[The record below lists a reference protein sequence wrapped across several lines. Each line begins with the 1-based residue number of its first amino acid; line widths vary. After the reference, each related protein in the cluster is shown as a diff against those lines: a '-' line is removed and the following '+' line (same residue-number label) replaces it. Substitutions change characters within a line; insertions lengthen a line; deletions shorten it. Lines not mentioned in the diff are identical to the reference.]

1 MSGLQYIERK
11 TPLPAPI
18 NKPVGP
24 LILSVHPG
32 IGSYRIGI
40 TIDGLIITAGISLIC
55 STTSASAN
63 DFVNAYVFG
72 IWPRIL
78 SNGCKQKH
86 TKNKMKRT
94 ETNATRIVAYCF
106 VIASTISSS
115 NHSTDRITLCGSAGG
130 GYGFS
135 ISIFSFRWQYDVDT

>member
-78 SNGCKQKH
+78 LNGFKQTYQKW
-86 TKNKMKRT
+86 NET
-94 ETNATRIVAYCF
+94 ETKCATPSVSYCL
-106 VIASTISSS
+106 VIAWTISSS
-115 NHSTDRITLCGSAGG
+115 NHSIDRIILCGSAGG